1 MTETTSHHSRESL
14 PRPGDLSPLSRKE
27 LRGRSSAQ
35 SVHSRHSRESGSPR
49 KTRGYGKYR
58 PSGTATV
65 HALLPVKDTENAK
78 QRLSPL
84 LDANERC
91 LLFTAMLEDVL
102 EALAGA
108 TSIAG
113 ILMVTRQRDAR
124 ALADRYGAN
133 TLGEALN
140 LGQTSAVTL
149 GARSLSAR
157 GAAGMLAVPA
167 DIPLVRSED
176 IDALLS
182 AHPPAPS
189 VTIAPARDD
198 LGSNAV
204 ACSPPEVLPFRFG
217 ENSFHPHLAR
227 ARALGIE
234 PGVVRRPRLA
244 LDIDTPAD
252 LRAFAA
258 APSPTRA
265 YRYLEESGILPRLQ
279 VPAAATHDD

>member
-1 MTETTSHHSRESL
+1 MSA
-14 PRPGDLSPLSRKE
+14 SP
-27 LRGRSSAQ
+27 
-35 SVHSRHSRESGSPR
+35 PI
-49 KTRGYGKYR
+49 
-58 PSGTATV
+58 
-65 HALLPVKDTENAK
+65 HALLPVKDPENAK

-84 LDANERC
+84 LDANARRQ
-91 LLFTAMLEDVL
+91 LFVAMLEDVL

-108 TSIAG
+108 ASIAE
-113 ILMVTRQRDAR
+113 ILVVTRHRDAR
-124 ALADRYGAN
+124 ALAERYGASI
-133 TLGEALN
+133 LGEALN

-157 GAAGMLAVPA
+157 GAAGMIAVPA

-176 IDALLS
+176 IDAVLA

-189 VTIAPARDD
+189 ITIAPARDD

-258 APSPTRA
+258 AASPTRA
-265 YRYLEESGILPRLQ
+265 YRYLEESGILPRLRI
-279 VPAAATHDD
+279 PAAATHDD

>member
-1 MTETTSHHSRESL
+1 ML
-14 PRPGDLSPLSRKE
+14 PP
-27 LRGRSSAQ
+27 
-35 SVHSRHSRESGSPR
+35 
-49 KTRGYGKYR
+49 
-58 PSGTATV
+58 V
-65 HALLPVKDTENAK
+65 HALLPVKDLENAK
-78 QRLSPL
+78 QRLAPL
-84 LDANERC
+84 LDAKTRRG
-91 LLFTAMLEDVL
+91 LFAAMLEDVL

-108 TSIAG
+108 VSIAG
-113 ILMVTRQRDAR
+113 VLVVTRHRDAG
-124 ALADRYGAN
+124 ALAERHGAGI
-133 TLGEALN
+133 LEEARN

-149 GARSLSAR
+149 GARALRAR

-167 DIPLVRSED
+167 DIPLARPED
-176 IDALLS
+176 FDAVLA
-182 AHPPAPS
+182 AHRPAPAI
-189 VTIAPARDD
+189 TIAPARDD

-258 APSPTRA
+258 TPSPTRA
-265 YRYLEESGILPRLQ
+265 YRYLEESGILPRLLS
-279 VPAAATHDD
+279 PSAPNHAD

>member
-1 MTETTSHHSRESL
+1 M
-14 PRPGDLSPLSRKE
+14 
-27 LRGRSSAQ
+27 SA
-35 SVHSRHSRESGSPR
+35 
-49 KTRGYGKYR
+49 
-58 PSGTATV
+58 TAPV
-65 HALLPVKDTENAK
+65 SALLPVKDLDDAK

-84 LDANERC
+84 LDAKERR
-91 LLFTAMLEDVL
+91 LLFTAMFEDVL

-108 TSIAG
+108 ASIAEV
-113 ILMVTRQRDAR
+113 LVVTRHRDAR
-124 ALADRYGAN
+124 ALAERYGAS
-133 TLGEALN
+133 TLGEARN

-149 GARSLSAR
+149 GTRSLSAR
-157 GAAGMLAVPA
+157 GAAGMIAVPA

-176 IDALLS
+176 IDALLA

-189 VTIAPARDD
+189 VTIAPAGDD

-204 ACSPPEVLPFRFG
+204 ACSPPGVLPLRFG
-217 ENSFHPHLAR
+217 ENSFRPHLAR

-258 APSPTRA
+258 RASPTRA

-279 VPAAATHDD
+279 PAAAANHDD

>member
-1 MTETTSHHSRESL
+1 MDEPEPGFAAGARAKRSL
-14 PRPGDLSPLSRKE
+14 RVSAALSI
-27 LRGRSSAQ
+27 
-35 SVHSRHSRESGSPR
+35 
-49 KTRGYGKYR
+49 
-58 PSGTATV
+58 
-65 HALLPVKDTENAK
+65 HALLPVKDPDNAK
-78 QRLSPL
+78 QRLSLL
-84 LDANERC
+84 LDANARRH
-91 LLFTAMLEDVL
+91 LFIAMLEDVL

-108 TSIAG
+108 ASIAE
-113 ILMVTRQRDAR
+113 ILVVTRHRDAR
-124 ALADRYGAN
+124 ALAERYGAS

-167 DIPLVRSED
+167 DIPLVRSQD
-176 IDALLS
+176 IDALLA

-189 VTIAPARDD
+189 VTIAPARDE

-217 ENSFHPHLAR
+217 DNSFHPHLAR